1 MTYVMT
7 KPCPICAIQFLVHAA
22 TRYGSGST
30 ERKAGGHFGSELI
43 VIAVGA
49 AGESRQPQ
57 RRQKSGEVVE
67 VKPIRTA
74 ERRARVRATLPF
86 DPQYRPACILFSGDP
101 AGQNNSLPVGTRQ
114 DGDPQ

>member
-1 MTYVMT
+1 EVTMTYLMT

-22 TRYGSGST
+22 SRYGSGST

-57 RRQKSGEVVE
+57 RRQKSGDVVE
-67 VKPIRTA
+67 VKTYQVKTA

-86 DPQYRPACILFSGDP
+86 DPQYRAACILFEGDP
-101 AGQNNSLPVGTRQ
+101 AGQNNSLPV
-114 DGDPQ
+114 